1 MIKPQRSN
9 FRTITAVDF
18 LFFFA
23 GGVGGPNFSDYYS
36 IFTESFNRVMFL
48 NFRTDRSEQTV

>member
-1 MIKPQRSN
+1 MVKPQRSN
-9 FRTITAVDF
+9 LGQLQQL

-23 GGVGGPNFSDYYS
+23 GSMGGPNFSDYYS
-36 IFTESFNRVMFL
+36 ILTESFNRVMFL